1 MQRNTYPIGASLAGF
16 SVAMWCRRIGSFIL
30 LVSLTPLVSTN
41 EPLEETNTRTL
52 QQLFEHQGFVE
63 NVTILEKDEIEEL
76 RRKFSEYESN
86 KVVGSKQFKSSLF
99 MFVDPEDLKY
109 FFLFELATHPN
120 VVGTLKVRL

>member
-1 MQRNTYPIGASLAGF
+1 MQRNTYPIGASLVGF

-41 EPLEETNTRTL
+41 EPLEETKTRTL
-52 QQLFEHQGFVE
+52 QQLFQHQGFVE

-86 KVVGSKQFKSSLF
+86 KVVGSKQFKSSLY

-120 VVGTLKVRL
+120 VVRTLKVRS